1 MGIIKSGMVVRGAYF
16 KALPA
21 GVLVRVKEIVGSV
34 EPDGTVS
41 SLESPV
47 KIEGRVVGKQS
58 VRQFPGDRELRDAL
72 LEAIND
78 PGIKLSEAAEVL
90 LVVQHVDGDKMELSE
105 AEYERRSS
113 RPRAG
118 DIVSA
123 RVKNVTSF
131 GVFCAISAYEDGLV
145 HISQVERRYGP
156 PEIGETME
164 VLVMEMT
171 EEANGKL
178 RCALSE
184 TAVRHYRK

>member
-1 MGIIKSGMVVRGAYF
+1 MVVRGAYF

-21 GVLVRVKEIVGSV
+21 GVLVRVKEIVGCVESDGSV
-34 EPDGTVS
+34 
-41 SLESPV
+41 SLLDSPV

-78 PGIKLSEAAEVL
+78 PGIKLAEAAEVL

-118 DIVSA
+118 DIVSV
-123 RVKNVTSF
+123 RVKNVTNF

-156 PEIGETME
+156 PEIGEIVE
-164 VLVMEMT
+164 VLVT
-171 EEANGKL
+171 ELTEDANGKL

-184 TAVRHYRK
+184 TAVNDYRN